1 MPFASLIVFF
11 ALYLGIVNNQAY
23 SRYVRFNG
31 QARAV
36 RSLALALRLSSPR
49 ASLVRLQQAIL
60 LDIVLILPSLLENL
74 FRMPSSGLGLNVYIA
89 LCALPVPLCTILLTC
104 MSNIALPQTTRCGC
118 TSCSL
123 LSTPLGAAWS
133 ERRCCC
139 RSWATAPTS
148 R

>member
-36 RSLALALRLSSPR
+36 RSLALAVRLSSPR
-49 ASLVRLQQAIL
+49 ASFVRLQQAIL

-89 LCALPVPLCTILLTC
+89 LCASPSRAMLRTS

-139 RSWATAPTS
+139 RWWATARTS

>member
-1 MPFASLIVFF
+1 VPFASLIVFF
-11 ALYLGIVNNQAY
+11 ALYLGIVNNRAY

-89 LCALPVPLCTILLTC
+89 LCASRSRAMLRTC

-118 TSCSL
+118 TSYSL

-139 RSWATAPTS
+139 RWWATARTS